1 MIAEIPNYYI
11 PGHSFL
17 PLICQ
22 ILYTDNI
29 NLQRI
34 DHFTCRNLIPLNLLI
49 TYIVNKLSPR
59 DVLKIISMPLET
71 SYCII
76 NKKTNDFTD
85 DWNIFITHLSK
96 MIQKLKVFVHNFGS
110 IITS

>member
-1 MIAEIPNYYI
+1 MIAEMPNYYI

-71 SYCII
+71 SYCLLI
-76 NKKTNDFTD
+76 KRQMT
-85 DWNIFITHLSK
+85 LL
-96 MIQKLKVFVHNFGS
+96 MIGTFSLLICLK
-110 IITS
+110 

>member
-1 MIAEIPNYYI
+1 M
-11 PGHSFL
+11 
-17 PLICQ
+17 LICQ

-29 NLQRI
+29 NFQRI
-34 DHFTCRNLIPLNLLI
+34 DPHFTCGNLIPVNLLI
-49 TYIVNKLSPR
+49 TNIVNKLSPR
-59 DVLKIISMPLET
+59 DVLKIIPMPLET

-76 NKKTNDFTD
+76 NKKTNHFTD
-85 DWNIFITHLSK
+85 NWNTFTPHLSK